1 MEGQRS
7 EDANAPTTTED
18 SNVTPLFGR
27 TARCKREQP
36 PATDEELAEYRLMR
50 PLLLQMLKEWPT
62 YKAAFDKLNN
72 KDEGCPVMW
81 HVLNPHI

>member
-7 EDANAPTTTED
+7 EDASATIIIDE
-18 SNVTPLFGR
+18 SNVTPIFGR
-27 TARCKREQP
+27 TRCKREQP

-62 YKAAFDKLNN
+62 YKAAFDRLNN

-81 HVLNPHI
+81 HVLNHHV